1 MLHFTREE
9 FDARLRNAIAAMRDR
24 SIDALLIFRQESMY
38 YLTGYDTMG
47 YSQFQ
52 CLVLGADERLVLL
65 TRSADMRQAR
75 LTSTIEDIRVWVDR
89 SDSNPGL
96 DLRSIL
102 EEHGLAGTR
111 LGVELDA
118 YSLTGQRWEMVKSAL
133 DGFCS
138 HEDASGLVNRLRLVK
153 SPAEITHVRRAAELA
168 DDALAEASRLAVPGA
183 SEQDVLAAMHDAI
196 FRGGGDYPASRFIIG
211 AGERAMMVR
220 NFTGYGTIGANDQL
234 QLEFGG
240 AYRHYHSCLMRTI
253 LIGQPDPTQVSMHA
267 ACVEALHACQNATRP
282 GATFGEVFDVH
293 AKVLDAAGFGEHR
306 LNACGYSLGALYP
319 PTWMDWPMLYPGNP
333 IEIQPNMVI
342 FMHMI
347 LLDSQR
353 GLTMSVGETV
363 LITDTGCERLSSM
376 GVDLIVN

>member
-9 FDARLRNAIAAMRDR
+9 FEARLRNAIAAMRDR

-102 EEHGLAGTR
+102 KEYGLAGTR

-153 SPAEITHVRRAAELA
+153 SPAE
-168 DDALAEASRLAVPGA
+168 
-183 SEQDVLAAMHDAI
+183 
-196 FRGGGDYPASRFIIG
+196 
-211 AGERAMMVR
+211 
-220 NFTGYGTIGANDQL
+220 
-234 QLEFGG
+234 
-240 AYRHYHSCLMRTI
+240 
-253 LIGQPDPTQVSMHA
+253 
-267 ACVEALHACQNATRP
+267 
-282 GATFGEVFDVH
+282 
-293 AKVLDAAGFGEHR
+293 
-306 LNACGYSLGALYP
+306 
-319 PTWMDWPMLYPGNP
+319 
-333 IEIQPNMVI
+333 
-342 FMHMI
+342 
-347 LLDSQR
+347 
-353 GLTMSVGETV
+353 
-363 LITDTGCERLSSM
+363 
-376 GVDLIVN
+376 